1 MAEGNIDQ
9 PKVELRPSQQQETS
23 KDNGFNT
30 ATVLTLGA
38 AHLGHDTYTAF
49 LAPLLPLLIE
59 KLSIPLA
66 AAGILASIFRAGSLM
81 QPLIGAWADRTDTK
95 FFVICTPTVTAIC
108 MSCLGLAPSYLAL
121 VVLLALAGLS
131 HASFHPASAA
141 TVTRMSG
148 RTWGKGTSIY
158 MTGGKLGFTLGPLF
172 IASLVTWLGLEMSC
186 VAAIPGVFVS
196 LLLYWRLRNTETRQ
210 PSKTAKPSIWK
221 EMMAQRRSLLLLS
234 GFVFFRSTAMISFS
248 TFYPTFLTN
257 EGMTILFAGF
267 AMTVYQLGGA
277 MGALGG
283 GILSDMK
290 GRKTTLVVSQLL
302 SGPLLYFALQSPES
316 TGGLAVLAMGGAMI
330 SSATPVQLALFQEL
344 MPNNR
349 STASGIWSLLS
360 FEGSLATVI
369 VVGFL
374 ADWLGLG
381 PALGISVLA
390 SMLSIPFILG
400 VPETRKTQAADR

>member
-1 MAEGNIDQ
+1 MEQ
-9 PKVELRPSQQQETS
+9 PRVKAGSPLQVEKA
-23 KDNGFNT
+23 KDNSFNT
-30 ATVLTLGA
+30 VTVLTLAA
-38 AHLGHDTYTAF
+38 AHMGHDTYTAF
-49 LAPLLPLLIE
+49 LAPLLPLLIA

-81 QPLIGAWADRTDTK
+81 QPVIGAWADRTDPK
-95 FFVICTPTVTAIC
+95 YFVILTPTVTALC
-108 MSCLGLAPSYLAL
+108 MSCLGLAPNYLAL
-121 VVLLALAGLS
+121 AVLLAIAGLS
-131 HASFHPASAA
+131 HAAFHPASAA
-141 TVTRMSG
+141 TVTEMSG
-148 RTWGKGTSIY
+148 RTWGKGASIY

-186 VAAIPGVFVS
+186 VAVLPGIVVS
-196 LLLYWRLRNTETRQ
+196 LLLYWRLNTMNANRAEKSAR
-210 PSKTAKPSIWK
+210 PSIWK
-221 EMMAQRRSLLLLS
+221 EVKAQQRSLLLLS
-234 GFVFFRSTAMISFS
+234 GFVFFRSTAFISFT

-257 EGMTILFAGF
+257 QGLTILFAGF

-277 MGALGG
+277 TGALAG

-290 GRKTTLVVSQLL
+290 GRRMMLVVSQLL
-302 SGPLLYFALQSPES
+302 SGPLLYVALQFPE
-316 TGGLAVLAMGGAMI
+316 TAGGLVVLALGGAMI

-381 PALGISVLA
+381 AALGISLLA

-400 VPETRKTQAADR
+400 VPETSKTQTGG